1 MSAKKRITIDDVAR
15 KAGVSKQTVSR
26 VINNKPDVAPNTRER
41 IQSIIQSMGYTPDP
55 IARSMKGRTYTFG
68 CITPS
73 LSDYTFASIV
83 QAAQTEAR
91 NNGYFFLT
99 GSAPTEYDVAPLLDE
114 LLSRRVDGLMVINP
128 RDDNRYRYLIPIIN
142 TGLPVVYVK
151 NAPVDEPVSA
161 VCLDDLLGGY
171 IATNYLISLGHT
183 SIVMIKGPE
192 IEECTQ
198 KRYAGYLNALDEAGI
213 SEDQR
218 LIVQGDWSAQ
228 SGKSVID
235 KLLRYPVRFTAI
247 FAHNDRMAL
256 GAMRAV
262 RDAGL
267 RIPQDISVIGYDDLP
282 LTGYCDPPLT
292 TIRQPLNQFGQIGTQ
307 LLINALNQ
315 PGTKT
320 KLVELKPTLTVRN
333 SCSSI
338 IQDAL

>member
-1 MSAKKRITIDDVAR
+1 MSGKKRVTIGDVAR

-26 VINNKPDVAPNTRER
+26 VINEKPDVAPETREH

-55 IARSMKGRTYTFG
+55 IARSMRGRTYTFG
-68 CITPS
+68 CITPN

-91 NNGYFFLT
+91 NSGYFFLT
-99 GSAPTEYDVAPLLDE
+99 GSAPSEYDVTSLLDE

-128 RDDNRYRYLIPIIN
+128 RDDNRYRYLLPVIK

-151 NAPVDEPVSA
+151 NTPVDEPVSA
-161 VCLDDLLGGY
+161 VVLDDLRGGY
-171 IATNYLISLGHT
+171 IAADYLISLGHI
-183 SIVMIKGPE
+183 SIVMIMGPE
-192 IEECTQ
+192 NEECTH
-198 KRYAGYLNALDEAGI
+198 KRYAGYLNALGKAGI
-213 SEDQR
+213 TEDQR

-228 SGKSVID
+228 SGKKAIER
-235 KLLRYPVRFTAI
+235 LLSYPVRFTAI

-267 RIPQDISVIGYDDLP
+267 RIPQDISIVGYDDLP
-282 LTGYCDPPLT
+282 LTAYCDPPLT
-292 TIRQPLNQFGQIGTQ
+292 TVQQPLEQFGQIGTQ

-315 PGTKT
+315 PETET
-320 KLVELKPTLTVRN
+320 KLVELEPSLTVRN
-333 SCSSI
+333 SCSAI
-338 IQDAL
+338 N